1 MRENTTRPDPTE
13 DHKPQRQTGEQQG
26 SIKSAQLKRTP
37 ERADLAR
44 GSETETRA
52 AGGRRG

>member
-1 MRENTTRPDPTE
+1 MRDHPTRPEATE
-13 DHKPQRQTGEQQG
+13 DQKPQRQTGEQQG
-26 SIKSAQLKRTP
+26 SVKSAQLKRTR

-52 AGGRRG
+52 AGSRRG